1 MNKNVL
7 ITGGTG
13 FVGKYL
19 TKMLLDKGY
28 TVSILTRDSKPNTEG
43 ITYYVWDVSSQ
54 SMDEAAVLNADY
66 IVHLAGENI
75 AEKRWT
81 TKRKAEIIDSRVQS
95 AQLIYTVLKKHNKNI
110 EAFISASGIGIYG
123 ALNGEGICTENTLP
137 GNDFVGMTC
146 QKWEKAA
153 DLFAGLGIRTV
164 KIRTGLVLGKKEGF
178 LKKITPIFKAGLGS
192 ALGSGKQYMPWIHI
206 SDLCAIYLEAI
217 KNKNMTGVYNATIND
232 STTNSSFS
240 RLLAKEYGYFI
251 WLPNVPAFV
260 LRLVMGEMATIVL
273 SGRRVSSDKIKSLG
287 FRFKFR
293 NLKRALLDCIK

>member
-1 MNKNVL
+1 MDKNVL

-19 TKMLLDKGY
+19 TRMLLDKGY

-137 GNDFVGMTC
+137 GNDFVGITC

-260 LRLVMGEMATIVL
+260 LRLIMGEMATIVL

-287 FRFKFR
+287 FRFKFK

>member
-13 FVGKYL
+13 FIGKHL
-19 TKMLLDKGY
+19 TRMLLDKGY
-28 TVSILTRDSKPNTEG
+28 TVSILTRSPKPNTEG

-54 SMDEAAVLNADY
+54 SMDEEAVLHADY
-66 IVHLAGENI
+66 IIHLAGENI

-81 TKRKAEIIDSRVQS
+81 TKRKTEIIDSRTQS
-95 AQLIYTVLKKHNKNI
+95 AELIYTVLKKHNKNS
-110 EAFISASGIGIYG
+110 EAFVSASGIGVYG

-137 GNDFVGMTC
+137 GNDFVGITC
-146 QKWEKAA
+146 QKWEQSA
-153 DLFAGLGIRTV
+153 DLIAGLGIRTV
-164 KIRTGLVLGKKEGF
+164 KIRTGLVLGKNEGV
-178 LKKITPIFKAGLGS
+178 LKKLNFVFKTGFGS

-217 KNKNMTGVYNATIND
+217 KNKNMIGAYNATIND

-260 LRLVMGEMATIVL
+260 LRLVMGEMASIVL
-273 SGRRVSSDKIKSLG
+273 TGRRVSSDKIKSLG
-287 FRFKFR
+287 FRFKFK
-293 NLKRALLDCIK
+293 NLKRALIDCIK

>member
-1 MNKNVL
+1 MDKNVL

-28 TVSILTRDSKPNTEG
+28 TVSILTRNSKPKTEG

-54 SMDEAAVLNADY
+54 SLDEAAVLHADY

-81 TKRKAEIIDSRVQS
+81 TKRKAEIIDSRTQS
-95 AQLIYTVLKKHNKNI
+95 AELIYTVLKKHNKNI

-137 GNDFVGMTC
+137 GKDFVGITC
-146 QKWEKAA
+146 QQWEQSA
-153 DLFAGLGIRTV
+153 DLMAGLGIRTV
-164 KIRTGLVLGKKEGF
+164 KIRTGLVLGKNEGF
-178 LKKITPIFKAGLGS
+178 LKKLAPIFKAGFGS

-217 KNKNMTGVYNATIND
+217 KNKNMSGAYNATIND

-251 WLPNVPAFV
+251 WLPNIPAFV

-273 SGRRVSSDKIKSLG
+273 AGRRVSSDKIKSQG
-287 FRFKFR
+287 FRFKFK

>member
-1 MNKNVL
+1 MDKNVL

-28 TVSILTRDSKPNTEG
+28 TVSILTRNSKPNTEG

-54 SMDEAAVLNADY
+54 SIDEAAVLNADY

-95 AQLIYTVLKKHNKNI
+95 AELIYTVLKKHNKNI
-110 EAFISASGIGIYG
+110 ETFISASGIGIYG
-123 ALNGEGICTENTLP
+123 ALNGHGICTESTLP
-137 GNDFVGMTC
+137 GNDFVGITC
-146 QKWEKAA
+146 QQWEKAA

-178 LKKITPIFKAGLGS
+178 LKKIAPIFKVGFGS

-217 KNKNMTGVYNATIND
+217 KNKNMTGTYNATIND

-251 WLPNVPAFV
+251 WLPNIPAFV

-273 SGRRVSSDKIKSLG
+273 AGRRVSSDKIKSLG
-287 FRFKFR
+287 FRFKFK
-293 NLKRALLDCIK
+293 NLKRAIVDCIK

>member
-1 MNKNVL
+1 MKQNVL

-28 TVSILTRDSKPNTEG
+28 TVSILTRNSMPNQEG

-54 SMDEAAVLNADY
+54 SIDEDAVLRADY
-66 IVHLAGENI
+66 IIHLAGENI

-81 TKRKAEIIDSRVQS
+81 NKRKAEIIDSRTHPV
-95 AQLIYTVLKKHNKNI
+95 QLIYTILKKHNKHI
-110 EAFISASGIGIYG
+110 EAFISASAIGIYG

-137 GNDFVGMTC
+137 GNDFVGTTC
-146 QKWEKAA
+146 QRWEKSA
-153 DLFAGLGIRTV
+153 DLLTGLGVRTV
-164 KIRTGLVLGKKEGF
+164 KIRTGLVLGKNGGV
-178 LKKITPIFKAGLGS
+178 LKKLAPIFKVGLGS

-206 SDLCAIYLEAI
+206 FDLCAIYLEAI
-217 KNKNMTGVYNATIND
+217 ENKNMTGAYNATIND

-240 RLLAKEYGYFI
+240 TLLAREYGYFI

-260 LRLVMGEMATIVL
+260 LRLILGEMATAVL
-273 SGRRVSSDKIKSLG
+273 AGRRVSSDKIKSLG
-287 FRFKFR
+287 FRFKFK
-293 NLKRALLDCIK
+293 NLKKALMDCVK

>member
-1 MNKNVL
+1 MDKNVL

-13 FVGKYL
+13 FIGKHL
-19 TKMLLDKGY
+19 TRMLLDKGY
-28 TVSILTRDSKPNTEG
+28 TVSILTRNSKPNTEG

-75 AEKRWT
+75 VEKRWT
-81 TKRKAEIIDSRVQS
+81 TKRKAEIIDSRIQS
-95 AQLIYTVLKKHNKNI
+95 AQLIYTVLKKHNKSI
-110 EAFISASGIGIYG
+110 EAFVSASGIGIYG
-123 ALNGEGICTENTLP
+123 SLNGEGICTENTLP
-137 GNDFVGMTC
+137 GNDFVGGTC
-146 QKWEKAA
+146 QQWEKAA

-178 LKKITPIFKAGLGS
+178 LKKIAPIFKAGFGS

-273 SGRRVSSDKIKSLG
+273 AGRRVSSDKIKSLG
-287 FRFKFR
+287 FRFKFK